1 LVPRFGCF
9 AGRKGY
15 SKHVDCD
22 DTSAGVYE
30 STRRRV
36 RVGRYDERF
45 DDDMDELIESYEPE
59 WDCRSGSGERS
70 VWEFC
75 WTWVHDRDPSRAA
88 VLAAAELLDEYVA
101 PSFN

>member
-1 LVPRFGCF
+1 M
-9 AGRKGY
+9 
-15 SKHVDCD
+15 
-22 DTSAGVYE
+22 
-30 STRRRV
+30 
-36 RVGRYDERF
+36 GRYDERF
-45 DDDMDELIESYEPE
+45 DDDMEELIESYEPE

-75 WTWVHDRDPSRAA
+75 WTWVSDRDPSRAA